1 MSHIRSSTT
10 TEIIKEAAVPVNDA
24 YIPLDGKLVLQT
36 MEVSGTSVTAALRTT
51 SATSASATAGA
62 GSFSGVVGGSE
73 TSFNLAAFTDAKTV
87 SPNENI
93 HFEDPKMVAST
104 INESLEMSN
113 DKSLQAVITLA
124 TESENLSPVVD
135 TQRMGMLVIQNRIN
149 NIQRSQDLYSIS
161 TLTFDQ
167 TTQTEA
173 QLAST
178 DNIFTQ
184 AYKASTEP
192 DGDANAAVYIT
203 RKVTLANASTAL
215 KVLFDAVRYNSAS
228 IDIYFATL
236 RADDTAQFDD
246 LSWIQCS
253 ADKVVTESL
262 NYTDF
267 REYSYEKSGLN
278 GFIAFAVKIVMKGT
292 NTADPPVIKDFRAIA
307 LAL

>member
-1 MSHIRSSTT
+1 MDT
-10 TEIIKEAAVPVNDA
+10 
-24 YIPLDGKLVLQT
+24 GKLVLQT

-113 DKSLQAVITLA
+113 EKSLQAVITLA

-167 TTQTEA
+167 TDQTET

-246 LSWIQCS
+246 LTWTKMNPDSTVS
-253 ADKVVTESL
+253 DSKSR
-262 NYTDF
+262 YDF
-267 REYSYEKSGLN
+267 REYAYEVSGLD
-278 GFIAFAVKIVMKGT
+278 GFIAFSIKIVMRGT
-292 NTADPPVIKDFRAIA
+292 KSCEVPYIKDFRAIA